1 MSKFRFDKPVVY
13 LGYGILSI
21 SVITFT
27 LALLVFGL
35 NVYGLFTMH
44 KISSKS
50 APTVLLQ
57 NRLVA
62 LEKANLEV
70 PKDVLRNCAKSG
82 ELNID
87 DANKVTTLAAE
98 KIREILAKCHKA
110 SKPPAWYNEDL
121 AIMNMIFWGCFFVGL
136 LLFATVGWFVGRHL
150 TQKAAK

>member
-70 PKDVLRNCAKSG
+70 PKDVLLNCAKSG
-82 ELNID
+82 ELNKD